1 MPPKHGLLIGHSE
14 AVIGNANDAAVFK
27 ASFLRLTAHAGALT
41 SRVSPRKLTMLKN
54 RDRRRLLT
62 HAISGEQSVPNNL
75 GDPIRRHPIRLVLPN
90 ASSHL
95 HVSNAV
101 IHFCS
106 PGYPFKFSRSRSQ
119 FVTDRY
125 GFIPFVPSRAL
136 FDLLV
141 RGCRT
146 PMPAPPKA
154 AADRAR

>member
-1 MPPKHGLLIGHSE
+1 MP
-14 AVIGNANDAAVFK
+14 
-27 ASFLRLTAHAGALT
+27 ALT
-41 SRVSPRKLTMLKN
+41 SQVSPRKLTMLKN

-106 PGYPFKFSRSRSQ
+106 PGYPFKFSRGRLK

-141 RGCRT
+141 RGRRT
-146 PMPAPPKA
+146 PMPAPPKVE
-154 AADRAR
+154 ADRAR